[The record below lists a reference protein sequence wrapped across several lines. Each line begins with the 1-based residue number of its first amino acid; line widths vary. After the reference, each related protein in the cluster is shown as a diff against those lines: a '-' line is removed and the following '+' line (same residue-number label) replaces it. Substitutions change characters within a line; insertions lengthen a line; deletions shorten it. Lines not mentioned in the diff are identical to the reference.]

1 MYNNNM
7 KEKNNAAWESHEK
20 RLNDKIFLILLII
33 VSLAFVYRVFVYDP
47 FFDPDTLFVKANK
60 VMSNTDAIKIDD
72 KIIKFNIASRIIKT
86 ERAEDEYTD
95 TKEVLLLNDAG
106 REIGKAKLSK
116 LNGEDVIR
124 VFKYEFK
131 VELLNE
137 SAKEWTI
144 NWIENYIIL
153 KKRTL

>member
-1 MYNNNM
+1 MS
-7 KEKNNAAWESHEK
+7 EKNNAAWESYEK
-20 RLNDKIFLILLII
+20 RANEKIFLILLII
-33 VSLAFVYRVFVYDP
+33 VLLAFAYRVFVYDQYFNP
-47 FFDPDTLFVKANK
+47 VTLFVKADK

-72 KIIKFNIASRIIKT
+72 KIIKFNIASSTIKT

-95 TKEVLLLNDAG
+95 TKEILLLNDAG

-124 VFKYEFK
+124 VFKNEFK

-137 SAKEWTI
+137 SAKLNLFLAEEAI
-144 NWIENYIIL
+144 
-153 KKRTL
+153 

>member
-1 MYNNNM
+1 M

-20 RLNDKIFLILLII
+20 RLNDKIFLIVLII
-33 VSLAFVYRVFVYDP
+33 ALLAFAYRVFVYDQY
-47 FFDPDTLFVKANK
+47 FNPDTLFLKADK

-72 KIIKFNIASRIIKT
+72 KIIKFNIASRIIET

-106 REIGKAKLSK
+106 RKIGKAKLSK
-116 LNGEDVIR
+116 FNGDDVIR
-124 VFKYEFK
+124 VYKHEFK

-137 SAKEWTI
+137 SAK
-144 NWIENYIIL
+144 
-153 KKRTL
+153 K

>member
-1 MYNNNM
+1 M

-33 VSLAFVYRVFVYDP
+33 VLLAFVYRVFVYDP
-47 FFDPDTLFVKANK
+47 FFNPDTLFVKANK

-86 ERAEDEYTD
+86 ERAEDEYSD

-106 REIGKAKLSK
+106 KEIGKAKLSK
-116 LNGEDVIR
+116 LNGEYVIR
-124 VFKYEFK
+124 VFKNEFK

-137 SAKEWTI
+137 SAKL
-144 NWIENYIIL
+144 NFLLL
-153 KKRTL
+153 KEAI

>member
-1 MYNNNM
+1 M

-33 VSLAFVYRVFVYDP
+33 VSLAFVYRVFVYDQYFNP
-47 FFDPDTLFVKANK
+47 VTLFVKADK

-72 KIIKFNIASRIIKT
+72 KIIKLNIASSTIKT
-86 ERAEDEYTD
+86 ERAEDEYSD
-95 TKEVLLLNDAG
+95 TKEILLLNDAG

-116 LNGEDVIR
+116 FNGEDVIR
-124 VFKYEFK
+124 VFKNEFK

-137 SAKEWTI
+137 SAKKW
-144 NWIENYIIL
+144 NKN
-153 KKRTL
+153 KGV

>member
-1 MYNNNM
+1 M

-33 VSLAFVYRVFVYDP
+33 VLLAFAYRVFVYDL
-47 FFDPDTLFVKANK
+47 FFNPVTLFVKADK
-60 VMSNTDAIKIDD
+60 VMSNTDAIKIED
-72 KIIKFNIASRIIKT
+72 KIIKFNIVSRIIKT

-95 TKEVLLLNDAG
+95 TKEILLLNDAG

-124 VFKYEFK
+124 VFKNEFK

-137 SAKEWTI
+137 SAK
-144 NWIENYIIL
+144 
-153 KKRTL
+153 K

>member
-1 MYNNNM
+1 M

-47 FFDPDTLFVKANK
+47 FFNPDTLFVKANK

-72 KIIKFNIASRIIKT
+72 KIIKLNIASRIIET
-86 ERAEDEYTD
+86 ERAEDEYSD
-95 TKEVLLLNDAG
+95 TKEILLLNDAG
-106 REIGKAKLSK
+106 RKIGKAKLSK
-116 LNGEDVIR
+116 FNGEDVIR
-124 VFKYEFK
+124 VFKNEFK

-137 SAKEWTI
+137 SAK
-144 NWIENYIIL
+144 
-153 KKRTL
+153 K

>member
-1 MYNNNM
+1 M

-33 VSLAFVYRVFVYDP
+33 VSLAFVYRVFVYDQYFNP
-47 FFDPDTLFVKANK
+47 VTLFVKADK

-72 KIIKFNIASRIIKT
+72 KIIKLNIASSTIKT
-86 ERAEDEYTD
+86 ERAEDEYSD
-95 TKEVLLLNDAG
+95 TKEILLLNDAG

-116 LNGEDVIR
+116 FNGEDVIR
-124 VFKYEFK
+124 VFKNEFK

-137 SAKEWTI
+137 SAK
-144 NWIENYIIL
+144 
-153 KKRTL
+153 K

>member
-1 MYNNNM
+1 M

-33 VSLAFVYRVFVYDP
+33 VLLAFVYRVFVYDP
-47 FFDPDTLFVKANK
+47 FLNPDTLFVKANK

-72 KIIKFNIASRIIKT
+72 KIIKFNIASRIIET
-86 ERAEDEYTD
+86 ERDEDEYSD

-116 LNGEDVIR
+116 FNGEDVIR
-124 VFKYEFK
+124 VFKHEFK

-137 SAKEWTI
+137 SAK
-144 NWIENYIIL
+144 
-153 KKRTL
+153 K

>member
-1 MYNNNM
+1 M

-20 RLNDKIFLILLII
+20 RLNDKIFLIVLII
-33 VSLAFVYRVFVYDP
+33 ALLAFAYRVFVYDQY
-47 FFDPDTLFVKANK
+47 FNPDTLFLKADK
-60 VMSNTDAIKIDD
+60 VMSNTDAIKIED
-72 KIIKFNIASRIIKT
+72 KIIKFNIVSRIIKT

-106 REIGKAKLSK
+106 RGIGKAKLSK

-124 VFKYEFK
+124 VFKNEFK

-137 SAKEWTI
+137 SAK
-144 NWIENYIIL
+144 
-153 KKRTL
+153 K

>member
-1 MYNNNM
+1 M

-33 VSLAFVYRVFVYDP
+33 VLLAFAYRVFVYDP
-47 FFDPDTLFVKANK
+47 FFNPVTLFVKADK
-60 VMSNTDAIKIDD
+60 VMSNTDAIKIED
-72 KIIKFNIASRIIKT
+72 KIIKFNIASRIIET

-106 REIGKAKLSK
+106 KKIGKAKLSK

-124 VFKYEFK
+124 VFKHEFK

-137 SAKEWTI
+137 SAK
-144 NWIENYIIL
+144 
-153 KKRTL
+153 K

>member
-1 MYNNNM
+1 M

-47 FFDPDTLFVKANK
+47 FFNPDTLFIKANK

-72 KIIKFNIASRIIKT
+72 KIIKLNIASRIIET
-86 ERAEDEYTD
+86 ERAEDEYSD
-95 TKEVLLLNDAG
+95 TKEILLLNDAG

-116 LNGEDVIR
+116 FNGEDVIR
-124 VFKYEFK
+124 VFKNEFK

-137 SAKEWTI
+137 SAKLNSLLLKE
-144 NWIENYIIL
+144 II
-153 KKRTL
+153 

>member
-1 MYNNNM
+1 M

-47 FFDPDTLFVKANK
+47 FFNPDILFVKANK

-106 REIGKAKLSK
+106 RKIGKAKLSK
-116 LNGEDVIR
+116 FNGEDVIR
-124 VFKYEFK
+124 VFKNEFK
-131 VELLNE
+131 VELLIRVLRSE
-137 SAKEWTI
+137 
-144 NWIENYIIL
+144 III
-153 KKRTL
+153 KVCKN

>member
-1 MYNNNM
+1 M

-20 RLNDKIFLILLII
+20 RANDKIFLILLII
-33 VSLAFVYRVFVYDP
+33 VLLAFAYRVFVYDP
-47 FFDPDTLFVKANK
+47 FFNPVTLFVKADK
-60 VMSNTDAIKIDD
+60 VMSNTDAIKIED
-72 KIIKFNIASRIIKT
+72 KIIKFNIVSRIIKT

-95 TKEVLLLNDAG
+95 TKEILLLNDAG

-124 VFKYEFK
+124 VFKNEFK

-137 SAKEWTI
+137 SAK
-144 NWIENYIIL
+144 
-153 KKRTL
+153 K

>member
-1 MYNNNM
+1 M

-33 VSLAFVYRVFVYDP
+33 VSLAFVYRVFVYDQYFNP
-47 FFDPDTLFVKANK
+47 VTLFVKADK

-72 KIIKFNIASRIIKT
+72 KIIKFNIVSSTIKT

-106 REIGKAKLSK
+106 RKIGKAKLSK
-116 LNGEDVIR
+116 FNGEDVIR
-124 VFKYEFK
+124 VFKNEFK

-137 SAKEWTI
+137 SAK
-144 NWIENYIIL
+144 
-153 KKRTL
+153 K

>member
-1 MYNNNM
+1 M
-7 KEKNNAAWESHEK
+7 KEKNNAAWESYEK
-20 RLNDKIFLILLII
+20 RANEKIFLIVLII
-33 VSLAFVYRVFVYDP
+33 ALLAFAYRVFVYDL
-47 FFDPDTLFVKANK
+47 FFNPVTLFVEADK

-72 KIIKFNIASRIIKT
+72 KIIKFNIASSTIKT

-106 REIGKAKLSK
+106 RKIGKAKLSK

-124 VFKYEFK
+124 VFKHEFK

-137 SAKEWTI
+137 ST
-144 NWIENYIIL
+144 
-153 KKRTL
+153 KKWNKNEGV

>member
-1 MYNNNM
+1 M
-7 KEKNNAAWESHEK
+7 KEKSNAAWESHEK

-47 FFDPDTLFVKANK
+47 FFNPDTLFVKANK

-72 KIIKFNIASRIIKT
+72 KIIKFNIVSRIIKT
-86 ERAEDEYTD
+86 ERAEDEYSD

-106 REIGKAKLSK
+106 RKIGKAKLSK

-124 VFKYEFK
+124 VFKNEFK

-137 SAKEWTI
+137 SAK
-144 NWIENYIIL
+144 
-153 KKRTL
+153 K

>member
-1 MYNNNM
+1 M

-47 FFDPDTLFVKANK
+47 FFNPDTLFVKANK
-60 VMSNTDAIKIDD
+60 VMSNTDAIKSED
-72 KIIKFNIASRIIKT
+72 KIIKFNIVSSTIKM
-86 ERAEDEYTD
+86 ERSEDEYSD

-106 REIGKAKLSK
+106 EEIGKAKLSK
-116 LNGEDVIR
+116 FNGEDVIR
-124 VFKYEFK
+124 VFKNEFK

-137 SAKEWTI
+137 SA
-144 NWIENYIIL
+144 IL
-153 KKRTL
+153 NFLLA